1 MANILVVGKDLP
13 ESESLLKSFE
23 LQGHKIFATANSD
36 ISIDN
41 DNIFTFSWNKA
52 SSISAK
58 TLLIQAEAKLVQL
71 DRVLIIFDSPSYAKK
86 FESDKIEDCTQ
97 AIENM
102 ISGYMYFCHTLLGRL
117 TQKTKKVS
125 VGFYLRSAPSK
136 ADIISAKAITQA
148 PCTNNVSVAQA
159 SFKAMAENFCA
170 SLSELPEVSV
180 FLVTSEPGNDLYAS
194 DRDTGV
200 WFLNYFDALEKLKN
214 KPSGKQALTWIKAG
228 GKMPGGF
235 GLFK

>member
-23 LQGHKIFATANSD
+23 LQGHKIFATASSD
-36 ISIDN
+36 ISIEN
-41 DNIFTFSWNKA
+41 DNIFTFSWNKS

-58 TLLIQAEAKLVQL
+58 TLLIQAEAKLVQI

-86 FESDKIEDCTQ
+86 FESEKIEDCTQ

-102 ISGYMYFCHTLLGRL
+102 ISGYLYFCHTLLARL
-117 TQKTKKVS
+117 SQKNKKVS
-125 VGFYLRSAPSK
+125 VGFFLKTISSK
-136 ADIISAKAITQA
+136 ADMISAKSVTQA
-148 PCTNNVSVAQA
+148 PCTNNVAVAQA
-159 SFKAMAENFCA
+159 AFKAMAENFCV
-170 SLSELPEVSV
+170 SLCELPEVSV
-180 FLVTSEPGNDLYAS
+180 FLVISEPGNEIYAS

-200 WFLNYFDALEKLKN
+200 WFLNSFETLEKMKN
-214 KPSGKQALTWIKAG
+214 KPSAKQALNWIKAG